1 MYLSTRLSVKAMIKV
16 AIFEDQSDI
25 RDLLSVAVES
35 SDELSLTGAYP
46 NATDALKIIKKDKP
60 DVVLM
65 DIQMPGI
72 SGIEATRLIKQAFP
86 AVQILIQTVFEDNAR
101 IFSAICAG
109 ASGYILKDSSP
120 ERYID
125 SIIETYEGGSPMTPS
140 IARKVL
146 TIFSQQN
153 AEKQKEEYHELTSA
167 ESKILECL
175 VRGLSYKLIA
185 AECQISFSTVNFH
198 LKNIYRKLHVN
209 SAIEAVSKAIKEKL
223 V

>member
-1 MYLSTRLSVKAMIKV
+1 MIKV

-25 RDLLSVAVES
+25 RELLSVAVES
-35 SDELSLTGAYP
+35 SEELSLTGVYP

-65 DIQMPGI
+65 DIQMPGV
-72 SGIEATRLIKQAFP
+72 SGIEATRQIKQEIP
-86 AVQILIQTVFEDNAR
+86 AVQILIQTVFEDNTR

-125 SIIETYEGGSPMTPS
+125 AIIETYEGGSPMTPS

-146 TIFSQQN
+146 TIFSQQHS
-153 AEKQKEEYHELTSA
+153 EKQKEEYNELTSA
-167 ESKILECL
+167 ENKVLECL

-209 SAIEAVSKAIKEKL
+209 SATEAVSKAIKEKL

>member
-1 MYLSTRLSVKAMIKV
+1 MIKV
-16 AIFEDQSDI
+16 AIFEDQSEI
-25 RDLLSVAVES
+25 RELLSVAVES
-35 SDELSLTGAYP
+35 SDELLLTGAYP
-46 NATDALKIIKKDKP
+46 NAIDALKIIKKDKP

-65 DIQMPGI
+65 DIQMPGV
-72 SGIEATRLIKQAFP
+72 SGIEATRQIKQETP
-86 AVQILIQTVFEDNAR
+86 SIQILIQTIFEDNAR

-120 ERYID
+120 ERYIAA
-125 SIIETYEGGSPMTPS
+125 IIETYEGGSPMTPS

-153 AEKQKEEYHELTSA
+153 SEKQKEEYHELTA
-167 ESKILECL
+167 TEIKTLECL

-209 SAIEAVSKAIKEKL
+209 SATEAVSKAIKEKL

>member
-1 MYLSTRLSVKAMIKV
+1 MIRV
-16 AIFEDQSDI
+16 ALFEDQNDI
-25 RDLLSVAVES
+25 REFLSETIQSNEDLL
-35 SDELSLTGAYP
+35 LTGAYA
-46 NATDALKIIKKDKP
+46 NANDVIRIIKKDKP

-65 DIQMPGI
+65 DIQMPGL
-72 SGIEATRLIKQAFP
+72 SGIEATRLIKEYSADI
-86 AVQILIQTVFEDNAR
+86 QILIQTVFEDNAR

-125 SIIETYEGGSPMTPS
+125 SIIETYQGGSPMTPF

-146 TIFSQQN
+146 TMFSQQN
-153 AEKQKEEYHELTSA
+153 PIKKEYQELTGT
-167 ESKILECL
+167 EHKVLECL
-175 VRGLSYKLIA
+175 IKGMSYKLIA
-185 AECQISFSTVNFH
+185 SECQISYSTVNFH

-209 SAIEAVSKAIKEKL
+209 SATEAISKAMREHL

>member
-1 MYLSTRLSVKAMIKV
+1 MIKV

-25 RDLLSVAVES
+25 RELLSVAVES

-46 NATDALKIIKKDKP
+46 NAIDALKIIKKDKP

-125 SIIETYEGGSPMTPS
+125 AIIETYEGGSPMTPS

-153 AEKQKEEYHELTSA
+153 SEKQKEEYHELTSA
-167 ESKILECL
+167 ENKILECL

-209 SAIEAVSKAIKEKL
+209 SATEAVSKAIKEKL

>member
-1 MYLSTRLSVKAMIKV
+1 MIKV

-25 RDLLSVAVES
+25 RELLSVAVES
-35 SDELSLTGAYP
+35 SEELSLTGVYP

-65 DIQMPGI
+65 DIQMPGV
-72 SGIEATRLIKQAFP
+72 SGIEATRQIKQEIP

-125 SIIETYEGGSPMTPS
+125 AIIETYEGGSPMTPS

-146 TIFSQQN
+146 TIFSQQHS
-153 AEKQKEEYHELTSA
+153 EKQKEEYNELTSA
-167 ESKILECL
+167 ENKVLECL

-209 SAIEAVSKAIKEKL
+209 SATEAVSKAIKEKL

>member
-1 MYLSTRLSVKAMIKV
+1 MIKV

-25 RDLLSVAVES
+25 RELLSVAVES
-35 SDELSLTGAYP
+35 SDKLSLTGAYP
-46 NATDALKIIKKDKP
+46 NAIDALKIIKKDRP

-72 SGIEATRLIKQAFP
+72 SGIEATRQIKQAFP

-125 SIIETYEGGSPMTPS
+125 AIIETYEGGSPMTPS

-153 AEKQKEEYHELTSA
+153 SEKQKEEYHELTSA
-167 ESKILECL
+167 ENKILECL
-175 VRGLSYKLIA
+175 VRGQSYKLIA
-185 AECQISFSTVNFH
+185 AECQVSFSTVNFH

>member
-1 MYLSTRLSVKAMIKV
+1 MIKV

-25 RDLLSVAVES
+25 RELLSVAVES
-35 SDELSLTGAYP
+35 SDELSLKGAYP
-46 NATDALKIIKKDKP
+46 NAIDALKIIKKDRP

-72 SGIEATRLIKQAFP
+72 SGIEATRQIKQAFP

-125 SIIETYEGGSPMTPS
+125 AIIETYEGGSPMTPS

-167 ESKILECL
+167 ENKILECL

-185 AECQISFSTVNFH
+185 AECQVSFSTVNFH